1 MRYNLLALDLDGTL
15 TDDNKRI
22 TPRTK
27 DALLKAMEK
36 GVEIILASGRPD
48 IGIAPVANE
57 LGLYGK
63 GGYILAFNGG
73 RIIDCKSGKILSETA
88 FPREYYSEI
97 ISLRDRFD
105 GVEVLTYT
113 SEGIISG
120 SVTKYVTEECRCNAC
135 PVEAKENLL
144 ETVRGLSENEVKFL
158 VVGEHEK
165 LIPVRDYLTDNFSNK
180 FGAYFSQPFFLEV
193 VPFGID
199 KANSLKKLLSILG
212 KESSSLMACGDG
224 ENDIP
229 MLKVAGL
236 PVAMENASD
245 IVKKHAAFVTKSNND
260 DGVAIAVEK
269 FILGER

>member
-73 RIIDCKSGKILSETA
+73 RIIDCKSGKILSETV

-97 ISLRDRFD
+97 ISLRERFD
-105 GVEVLTYT
+105 GVEVLSYT
-113 SEGIISG
+113 SEGIIAG
-120 SVTKYVTEECRCNAC
+120 SITRYVNEECRCNAC
-135 PVEAKENLL
+135 LAEAKENLL
-144 ETVRGLSENEVKFL
+144 AALPQNEVKFL
-158 VVGEHEK
+158 IVGEHEK
-165 LIPVRDYLTDNFSNK
+165 LVPVRDYLADNFSDK

-199 KANSLKKLLSILG
+199 KANSLKKLLGILG

-229 MLKVAGL
+229 MLNVAGL
-236 PVAMENASD
+236 SVAMKNASD
-245 IVKKHAAFVTKSNND
+245 IVKKHAAFITKSNND
-260 DGVAIAVEK
+260 DGVAYAVEK
-269 FILGER
+269 FILGED